1 MTEVRTLSRA
11 LGALVALSLA
21 TTALV
26 RLLPGDALPPAAAGG
41 LLALAALKADVIL
54 TRYLGLA
61 DSPSWRRG
69 FRAAL
74 VLLMIALFG
83 LYLIPLMP

>member
-1 MTEVRTLSRA
+1 MTHVRTLARA
-11 LGALVALSLA
+11 LGVLVALSLA

-26 RLLPGDALPPAAAGG
+26 RVFPDAALPPAAAAV
-41 LLALAALKADVIL
+41 LLGLAALKADVIL

-61 DSPSWRRG
+61 ETPSWRRG

-74 VLLMIALFG
+74 AFLMVALFG
-83 LYLIPLMP
+83 LYLFPLLR